1 MKKFRKLSI
10 LTLASVLLFTSCE
23 TLDLDLTSNPNALGP
38 DQASADL
45 FINAIQEDFAYFVDG
60 LGDPG
65 LRLTRQLHGF
75 FRDYDNAYTPI
86 SWDGVWSNAYQGI
99 MEDIRLMNILAEE
112 AGLTYYTAMS
122 QVFQAYIYMSLV
134 DYFGD
139 IPYTE
144 ALQGSENLN
153 PSSDGGS
160 SVYQA
165 ALGLLDSAIA
175 GFNAGGVPP
184 TYDMYYG
191 GDAEKWIKAANSI
204 KKRAYLNLGDYASYN
219 SITNYIT
226 SSSDDFEFQWGTNTS
241 NPDTRSP
248 IYRSNY
254 TLNGASDFQ
263 SNWLMNRLMVGR
275 NGVRDP
281 RINYLIYRQQGDT
294 PGIDGPVDETLL
306 QCAVPG
312 YFIEPH
318 RIAYGIYCGLPEGY
332 WGRDHGD
339 DSGINPDQSRR
350 ALPGIYP
357 AGGTYDEGQFVPQYL
372 EDGSGGAGITPVI
385 LSSWMHFFDAE
396 VAVSTGGDPTAG
408 TLAGIEAFFNKVD
421 DIVDAPTM
429 AQADIDAYIA
439 NFAAEWS
446 AASLD
451 GKLELWAEEFMISQA
466 GAGIDAYNLYRRT
479 GYPKNLQPTIELNPG
494 QFPLSM
500 FYPSSHAGRNSNVNQ
515 KTDLAQRVFW
525 NSNGPAVD

>member
-1 MKKFRKLSI
+1 MKNFTKLSI
-10 LTLASVLLFTSCE
+10 LSLFSVLVFISCE
-23 TLDLDLTSNPNALGP
+23 TTELDLTANPNALGP

-45 FINAIQEDFAYFVDG
+45 FINAIQEDFAYFVNNMG
-60 LGDPG
+60 SPG

-86 SWDGVWSNAYQGI
+86 AWDGVWSTAYQGI
-99 MEDIRLMNILAEE
+99 MEDIRLMTILAKD
-112 AGLTYYTAMS
+112 ANLSYYVGMGE
-122 QVFQAYIYMSLV
+122 VFQAYIYISLV

-139 IPYTE
+139 VPYSE
-144 ALQGSENLN
+144 ALQGSANLN
-153 PSSDGGS
+153 PSSDGGQ

-175 GFNAGGVPP
+175 NFSAGSAGPQ
-184 TYDMYYG
+184 YDMYYG
-191 GDAEKWIKAANSI
+191 GDAEKWITAANSI
-204 KKRAYLNLGDYASYN
+204 KKKAYLNMGDYSSYN
-219 SITNYIT
+219 SITDYIT
-226 SSSDDFEFQWGTNTS
+226 SSAEDFQFQWGTNVS

-254 TLNGASDFQ
+254 TDNGASDFQ

-275 NGVRDP
+275 GGVRDP

-312 YFIEPH
+312 FFIEPH

-350 ALPGIYP
+350 AITGIYP
-357 AGGTYDEGQFVPQYL
+357 SGGTYDSGEFVPQYL
-372 EDGSGGAGITPVI
+372 DDGAGGAGITPII
-385 LSSWMHFFDAE
+385 LSSWMNFFDAE
-396 VAVSTGGDPTAG
+396 VAVMTGGDPTAG
-408 TLAGIEAFFNKVD
+408 TLAGIESFFNKVD
-421 DIVDAPTM
+421 DITGAPAM
-429 AQADIDAYIA
+429 SQADIDEYIA
-439 NFAAEWS
+439 AFASEWT

-451 GKLELWAEEFMISQA
+451 GKLEMWAEEFMITQV
-466 GAGIDAYNLYRRT
+466 GNGIDAYNLYRRT

-500 FYPSSHAGRNSNVNQ
+500 FYPSNHAGRNSNVNQ

-525 NSNGPAVD
+525 NTNGPSVD